1 MENQIPLNPENNLF
15 EVSLSAEGADYFK
28 RVYRITRW
36 VFIIGIFFSV
46 VQLVNIGTR
55 FSMYGSSTAF
65 RGGSDWVSILTKIYP
80 VIEIVTVI
88 LALAQLY
95 FFYNFTR
102 IGNKSIEL
110 QQSELFNESFK
121 WLLRNSLVAIIMF
134 VLDTIMLCFATY
146 SNFKILANMH

>member
-1 MENQIPLNPENNLF
+1 MENQITPNPQNNLF
-15 EVSLSAEGADYFK
+15 EVSLSAEGAGYLN

-36 VFIIGIFFSV
+36 VFIVGIFFSV
-46 VQLVNIGTR
+46 VQLVNIGIR
-55 FSMYGSSTAF
+55 FRMYGSSSVF
-65 RGGSDWVSILTKIYP
+65 RGSSDWLSILTKIYP
-80 VIEIVTVI
+80 VIEIITVI

-102 IGNKSIEL
+102 IGNKSIEV
-110 QQSELFNESFK
+110 QQSDLFNESFK